1 MGPKWFLPLERKTL
15 TATMT
20 RMKVVRRRRKQR
32 DLQTTTA
39 ALLFLSSLPSWA
51 FPHSPRVRE
60 LPILSLALV
69 GGGGRGRLY
78 VRLV

>member
-1 MGPKWFLPLERKTL
+1 MGPKWFLPFERNTL

-20 RMKVVRRRRKQR
+20 RMKVVSRRRKQR

-39 ALLFLSSLPSWA
+39 ALLFLSSLPSCA
-51 FPHSPRVRE
+51 FPHSPRVSE
-60 LPILSLALV
+60 LPRRSLAR

>member
-1 MGPKWFLPLERKTL
+1 MGPKWFLPFERKTL

-39 ALLFLSSLPSWA
+39 ALLFLSSLPS
-51 FPHSPRVRE
+51 
-60 LPILSLALV
+60 
-69 GGGGRGRLY
+69 
-78 VRLV
+78 